1 MDSDERNWADQAD
14 EFDLIALWRGARAH
28 RGVIVSVTV
37 LSGLVALVFAIRATP
52 IYRAEVTITQ
62 VREDSL
68 SGSAALS
75 QLSGLASLAG
85 VNLGTG
91 AGPQREALAVL
102 KSRHLIEEFIEQND
116 LLPVLFRGATK
127 PPTLWRGVKQ
137 FREGVL
143 NIREDTR
150 QGLTVVAIEWTDPA
164 TAARWA
170 NAFVALVNELLR
182 TRALVESK
190 RNIAYLN
197 DQVSKT
203 DVVELRRVMYGLIE
217 SETKTLM
224 LANGRPE
231 YAFRVVDPAVPPEI
245 RTRPHRAISVMF
257 GLTVGFIGGTIIAL
271 LRSKLGR
278 FKRRLAQAS

>member
-1 MDSDERNWADQAD
+1 VDSDERNWADQAD

-102 KSRHLIEEFIEQND
+102 KSRHLVEEFIEQND

-137 FREGVL
+137 FREGIL

-245 RTRPHRAISVMF
+245 RTRPHRAIIVLF

>member
-102 KSRHLIEEFIEQND
+102 KSRHLVEEFIEQND

-137 FREGVL
+137 FREGIL

-245 RTRPHRAISVMF
+245 RTRPHRAIIVLF